1 MQAKVRVRGLGMRPR
16 LTGGIVRDVQRR
28 FYLRAF
34 VCCACSVIYL
44 GKTGECFRPAYET
57 GCIDT
62 SSCCTAKNKRNKTR
76 KVFKKVIEASSDN
89 GTGQFAAE
97 CEKAPA
103 TEGDL
108 TSYGA
113 YKNVP
118 IFWPPSRYT

>member
-1 MQAKVRVRGLGMRPR
+1 LVKLESVFGQ
-16 LTGGIVRDVQRR
+16 LTKLDALIRR
-28 FYLRAF
+28 HA
-34 VCCACSVIYL
+34 AQQ
-44 GKTGECFRPAYET
+44 
-57 GCIDT
+57 
-62 SSCCTAKNKRNKTR
+62 KNKRNKTS
-76 KVFKKVIEASSDN
+76 KVFRKIIEASSDN